1 MIPFL
6 GLTSTRR
13 EKGARMRTR
22 HIGAAAL
29 TGLVLAV
36 SAAIPAHAVSSVLT
50 DAPATAVAPSATV
63 MSAVA
68 ARKPAK
74 SPRKSAAAHK
84 PHKATTARLKHSSTK
99 PVKRAPS
106 PPLTAATTRTP
117 LAAVGPQAAVKP
129 RTAGGSQALVGQ
141 TSPPPVSQR
150 AIAHRDS
157 GVLHQAVGTVHAV
170 FTTLGWNLLA
180 LIPMAGIAFAISQRI
195 TSARRLR
202 RRAR

>member
-1 MIPFL
+1 
-6 GLTSTRR
+6 
-13 EKGARMRTR
+13 MRTR

-50 DAPATAVAPSATV
+50 DAPATAAAPSATV
-63 MSAVA
+63 MSVVAAKKPTNA
-68 ARKPAK
+68 ARK
-74 SPRKSAAAHK
+74 SASAHK
-84 PHKATTARLKHSSTK
+84 SHKANTARLKHASTNSA
-99 PVKRAPS
+99 KRTPT
-106 PPLTAATTRTP
+106 PPLTAATARTP
-117 LAAVGPQAAVKP
+117 LAAVRPQAAVKP

-141 TSPPPVSQR
+141 TSHPPVSQR
-150 AIAHRDS
+150 AVAHRDS
-157 GVLHQAVGTVHAV
+157 GVLQQAVGTVHAV